1 MMFWSFVKV
10 SSTVQPHLLNPPF
23 LRTLL
28 PGTFEGNIRIRKLWL
43 SHNPGIRSLAG
54 YAFPA
59 IPHLRTVDLV
69 CIR

>member
-1 MMFWSFVKV
+1 M
-10 SSTVQPHLLNPPF
+10 QPPL

-69 CIR
+69 WTI

>member
-1 MMFWSFVKV
+1 M
-10 SSTVQPHLLNPPF
+10 NIPPF

-69 CIR
+69 RIRSDEMARWNFITLKDI

>member
-1 MMFWSFVKV
+1 MIEF
-10 SSTVQPHLLNPPF
+10 HPF